1 VGRGVTELIARLAG
15 ELGERVTVRV
25 EAVDGGEGE
34 IITLL
39 PRNPVAASAAVE
51 HDPDGDD
58 EEDELWLTI
67 ADDGGEPTDL
77 EWLETALRAVFA
89 GRVRAVEG
97 SGRYRLELELSD
109 GDVRTGTSYHFIRG
123 LLPAPGWQGRAT
135 VTQYE
140 PY

>member
-1 VGRGVTELIARLAG
+1 MSELIARLAG
-15 ELGERVTVRV
+15 ELGERVIVRI
-25 EAVDGGEGE
+25 ETVDGGEGE

-39 PRNPVAASAAVE
+39 PRNPAAATVTVE

-58 EEDELWLTI
+58 EQDELWLTI
-67 ADDGGEPTDL
+67 ADDGGEPADL
-77 EWLETALRAVFA
+77 EWLEKVLRAVFA
-89 GRVRAVEG
+89 GRVKAVEG
-97 SGRYRLELELSD
+97 RGRYRLELELSD
-109 GDVRTGTSYHFIRG
+109 GDVRHGTSYSFIRG